1 MKSIQQDRGNLRLAT
16 LACAALLLVACGGGG
31 GGTPKAT
38 DHTSFET
45 TDAAVAALIG
55 ALEAD
60 DTAALGKLFGPGSE
74 EVVTSGDPVDDR
86 NARQEFLEAYRT
98 NHALVAQDD
107 GSQVLQIG
115 ANDWPFPVPLVQ
127 REGRWYFD
135 GAEGADELIYRR
147 VGRNELGAIAV
158 CRGFVEAQ
166 NEYASEGRDGEM
178 AGVYAAYLI
187 SDEGQHNG
195 LYWPSAEGE
204 PESPAGDAVAAAAAD
219 GYRRS
224 ASGEPTPYHGY
235 YYRMLYA
242 QGSNASGGAMDYFV
256 DGRLINGFALIA
268 WPADYGVSG
277 VKTFLVNQDGA
288 VYEKD
293 LGEDTATAITMIELF
308 DPDSTWTKVEE
319 VDEVSS

>member
-1 MKSIQQDRGNLRLAT
+1 MKSNKLNRGNRRLAT

-31 GGTPKAT
+31 GGARRKPPITLRSSRPTPRSLRSSRRSKPMTPPRSA
-38 DHTSFET
+38 E
-45 TDAAVAALIG
+45 
-55 ALEAD
+55 
-60 DTAALGKLFGPGSE
+60 LFGPGSE
-74 EVVTSGDPVDDR
+74 EVVTSGDPVDDK

-98 NHALVAQDD
+98 NHALVAGDD

-204 PESPAGDAVAAAAAD
+204 PDSPAGDAVAAAAAD

-224 ASGEPTPYHGY
+224 TSGEPTPYHGY

-242 QGSNASGGAMDYFV
+242 QGANAPGGAMDYFV

-277 VKTFLVNQDGA
+277 VKTFMVSQDGA

-293 LGEDTATAITMIELF
+293 LDEDTATAITTIELF
-308 DPDSTWTKVEE
+308 DPDTTWKKVEE
-319 VDEVSS
+319 VSS